1 MPILFSLSGWARI
14 AIWAFRTGRVEPTN
28 FDGYSSMRIAEMPKA
43 LDCFAALAMTRP
55 FCCW

>member
-43 LDCFAALAMTRP
+43 LDCFAALAMT
-55 FCCW
+55 